1 MGFSILYRCSGCWK
15 YLSRLTKETD
25 MNRLEV
31 TVRTFLIILV
41 VVLTMQI
48 EEYIGIKNILIIYG
62 ISIAGTA
69 ISMVLFDLLGIV
81 DNK

>member
-1 MGFSILYRCSGCWK
+1 M
-15 YLSRLTKETD
+15 D
-25 MNRLEV
+25 RLEV

-62 ISIAGTA
+62 MSIAGTVF
-69 ISMVLFDLLGIV
+69 SMVLFDLLGIV

>member
-1 MGFSILYRCSGCWK
+1 
-15 YLSRLTKETD
+15 

-31 TVRTFLIILV
+31 TVRTFLIMLV

>member
-1 MGFSILYRCSGCWK
+1 
-15 YLSRLTKETD
+15 

-31 TVRTFLIILV
+31 AARTFLIILV

-62 ISIAGTA
+62 VSIAGTA

>member
-1 MGFSILYRCSGCWK
+1 
-15 YLSRLTKETD
+15 

-48 EEYIGIKNILIIYG
+48 EEYISIKNILIIYG
-62 ISIAGTA
+62 MSIAGTVF
-69 ISMVLFDLLGIV
+69 SMVLFDLLGLV
-81 DNK
+81 DKD

>member
-1 MGFSILYRCSGCWK
+1 
-15 YLSRLTKETD
+15 

-48 EEYIGIKNILIIYG
+48 EDYIGIKNILIIYG
-62 ISIAGTA
+62 VSIAGTA

>member
-1 MGFSILYRCSGCWK
+1 M
-15 YLSRLTKETD
+15 D
-25 MNRLEV
+25 RLEV

-62 ISIAGTA
+62 MSIVGTVV
-69 ISMVLFDLLGIV
+69 SMILFDLLGLV
-81 DNK
+81 DKK

>member
-1 MGFSILYRCSGCWK
+1 
-15 YLSRLTKETD
+15 

-62 ISIAGTA
+62 MSIAGTVF
-69 ISMVLFDLLGIV
+69 SMLIFDLLGLV
-81 DNK
+81 DKD

>member
-1 MGFSILYRCSGCWK
+1 
-15 YLSRLTKETD
+15 

-62 ISIAGTA
+62 LSIAVTA
-69 ISMVLFDLLGIV
+69 ANMVLFNLLGLV
-81 DNK
+81 DKN

>member
-1 MGFSILYRCSGCWK
+1 
-15 YLSRLTKETD
+15 

-62 ISIAGTA
+62 ISIVGTV

>member
-1 MGFSILYRCSGCWK
+1 
-15 YLSRLTKETD
+15 

-62 ISIAGTA
+62 MSIAGTVF
-69 ISMVLFDLLGIV
+69 SMVLFDLLGLV
-81 DNK
+81 DKD

>member
-1 MGFSILYRCSGCWK
+1 
-15 YLSRLTKETD
+15 

>member
-1 MGFSILYRCSGCWK
+1 
-15 YLSRLTKETD
+15 

-62 ISIAGTA
+62 ISIVGTVV
-69 ISMVLFDLLGIV
+69 SMVLFDLLGMI

>member
-1 MGFSILYRCSGCWK
+1 
-15 YLSRLTKETD
+15 
-25 MNRLEV
+25 MNRLAV

-41 VVLTMQI
+41 AVLTMQI

>member
-1 MGFSILYRCSGCWK
+1 
-15 YLSRLTKETD
+15 

-62 ISIAGTA
+62 MSIAGTVF
-69 ISMVLFDLLGIV
+69 SMLIFDLLGLV

>member
-1 MGFSILYRCSGCWK
+1 
-15 YLSRLTKETD
+15 

-31 TVRTFLIILV
+31 IVRTFLIILV

-62 ISIAGTA
+62 ISIVGTA

>member
-1 MGFSILYRCSGCWK
+1 
-15 YLSRLTKETD
+15 

-62 ISIAGTA
+62 ISVVGTVA
-69 ISMVLFDLLGIV
+69 SMVLFDLLGLV
-81 DNK
+81 DKE

>member
-1 MGFSILYRCSGCWK
+1 
-15 YLSRLTKETD
+15 

-62 ISIAGTA
+62 ISIVGTVA
-69 ISMVLFDLLGIV
+69 SMVLFDLLGIV
-81 DNK
+81 DKD

>member
-1 MGFSILYRCSGCWK
+1 
-15 YLSRLTKETD
+15 

-48 EEYIGIKNILIIYG
+48 EDYIGIKNILIIYG
-62 ISIAGTA
+62 ISVVGTMV
-69 ISMVLFDLLGIV
+69 SMVLFDLLGIV
-81 DNK
+81 DKK

>member
-1 MGFSILYRCSGCWK
+1 
-15 YLSRLTKETD
+15 
-25 MNRLEV
+25 MNGLEV

-48 EEYIGIKNILIIYG
+48 EDYIGIKNILIIYG
-62 ISIAGTA
+62 VSIAGTA
-69 ISMVLFDLLGIV
+69 ISMVLFDLLGMV

>member
-1 MGFSILYRCSGCWK
+1 
-15 YLSRLTKETD
+15 

-31 TVRTFLIILV
+31 VVRTFLIILV

-62 ISIAGTA
+62 ISIVGTA
-69 ISMVLFDLLGIV
+69 IGMVLFDLLGLV
-81 DNK
+81 DKD

>member
-1 MGFSILYRCSGCWK
+1 
-15 YLSRLTKETD
+15 

-62 ISIAGTA
+62 MSIAGTVF
-69 ISMVLFDLLGIV
+69 SMVLFDLLGMV
-81 DNK
+81 DKD

>member
-1 MGFSILYRCSGCWK
+1 
-15 YLSRLTKETD
+15 

-62 ISIAGTA
+62 ISIAGTVV
-69 ISMVLFDLLGIV
+69 SMVIFNLLGII

>member
-1 MGFSILYRCSGCWK
+1 
-15 YLSRLTKETD
+15 
-25 MNRLEV
+25 MNKLEV

-62 ISIAGTA
+62 ISIVGTVV
-69 ISMVLFDLLGIV
+69 SMVLLDLLGIV
-81 DNK
+81 DKD

>member
-1 MGFSILYRCSGCWK
+1 
-15 YLSRLTKETD
+15 

-48 EEYIGIKNILIIYG
+48 EEYIGIKNITVIYG
-62 ISIAGTA
+62 ISIVGTVV
-69 ISMVLFDLLGIV
+69 SMVLFDLLGLV
-81 DNK
+81 DKD

>member
-1 MGFSILYRCSGCWK
+1 
-15 YLSRLTKETD
+15 

-62 ISIAGTA
+62 ISIVGTA
-69 ISMVLFDLLGIV
+69 ISVVLFDLLGIV